1 MKLSIPCIRA
11 MNMHMYSKERCEEES
26 DMHFKTIKKVAFMH
40 IIMIYEAMD
49 FAVLLIV
56 KQLFPFLLISICLLI
71 ISLGSEA
78 LLFYDARKPHA
89 SIKSGIQSFIL
100 LILLIYLLFFR

>member
-1 MKLSIPCIRA
+1 
-11 MNMHMYSKERCEEES
+11 
-26 DMHFKTIKKVAFMH
+26 MHFKTIKKVAFIH
-40 IIMIYEAMD
+40 IITLCAAIV